1 MPVGVDPDMRRRC
14 GTAVEGP
21 QPVMSSRADAREP
34 AAASERG
41 QNDRRRAR
49 DGVDALTR
57 PNESAPSNSDSE
69 SGIRH
74 SGSSKSRGSRDTA
87 VRDDDI
93 DG

>member
-21 QPVMSSRADAREP
+21 QPVMSSRAEAREP

-49 DGVDALTR
+49 EGVDALTCA
-57 PNESAPSNSDSE
+57 NESTPSNSGAE

-74 SGSSKSRGSRDTA
+74 SGGPKSRGSRHTA
-87 VRDDDI
+87 VRSDDI